1 MTRTHLELHIAM
13 FEVKSSYTKLQSQTR
28 HLQAI
33 AIDHNLVVLL
43 QMLLLRWLPIDQPA
57 QVAGRLGR
65 RRGAVDAH
73 SVANLIPWLSA
84 SYPRSVSGSYCESK
98 QDDLVKL
105 LD

>member
-1 MTRTHLELHIAM
+1 MPRTHLELHIAM
-13 FEVKSSYTKLQSQTR
+13 FEVKSTHTKLQSQTR

-43 QMLLLRWLPIDQPA
+43 EMLLLRWLPIDQPA

-73 SVANLIPWLSA
+73 SVADLIAWLAAGYS
-84 SYPRSVSGSYCESK
+84 RSMSGSY
-98 QDDLVKL
+98 
-105 LD
+105 